1 MIFVDTGFFYA
12 LASAKD
18 PDHDRVVEVFE
29 TFRNQRL
36 SDVLLTTN
44 HVVFETIQLAR
55 SRRGRAMAV
64 SVGKEL
70 YSQKLARIH
79 WVTPEEEKAAFDYM
93 IKYKDQNYSLVDCLS
108 FFIMDQLG
116 IDEALAVDSHFTHR
130 FIARPGPSRKDL

>member
-36 SDVLLTTN
+36 PDVLLTTN

-55 SRRGRAMAV
+55 GRRGHAMAV
-64 SVGKEL
+64 SIGKEL
-70 YSQKLARIH
+70 YRQKLARIH
-79 WVTPEEEKAAFDYM
+79 WVSPQEEKAAFDYM
-93 IKYKDQNYSLVDCLS
+93 IKYKDQEYSLVDCLS
-108 FFIMDQLG
+108 FAVMEKFGMN
-116 IDEALAVDSHFTHR
+116 EALAVDSHFTHR
-130 FIARPGPSRKDL
+130 FIARPGPVLR

>member
-44 HVVFETIQLAR
+44 HVVFETIELAREILMRNRFTSVVAFGFGKRDCVEAWIRQRASTLQAEELIFYVGQLAR
-55 SRRGRAMAV
+55 EADRFEYLLT
-64 SVGKEL
+64 GKDI
-70 YSQKLARIH
+70 Y
-79 WVTPEEEKAAFDYM
+79 
-93 IKYKDQNYSLVDCLS
+93 
-108 FFIMDQLG
+108 
-116 IDEALAVDSHFTHR
+116 
-130 FIARPGPSRKDL
+130 